1 MNKKILLG
9 ATFAVVFAFTMM
21 ANPVFAVSKAFQI
34 DSADGFTMNTVGNI
48 GTATEGH
55 AIIVY
60 AFVTDAVTEDGNVV
74 VYVAAVHPSFND
86 DDEQTP
92 GNKQIHAHQVG
103 LNPDSLCVEEINGN
117 PSLEKSKKSVTI
129 TDTEDENVVA
139 HAIIGYDVTE
149 DGICPTEVY
158 ALQPVEIEE

>member
-1 MNKKILLG
+1 MNKTILLG
-9 ATFAVVFAFTMM
+9 ATLSAVFVFAMM
-21 ANPVFAVSKAFQI
+21 TTPVFAVSKAYTI
-34 DSADGFTMNTVGNI
+34 DSADGFTLSTVGNL

-60 AFVTDAVTEDGNVV
+60 AFVTDATTDDGNRV

-103 LNPDSLCVEEINGN
+103 LDANLCVAEINGD
-117 PSLEKSKKSVTI
+117 PSLDKSKKSVTI
-129 TDTEDENVVA
+129 TETEGENVVA
-139 HAIIGYDVTE
+139 HAIIGYDVTD
-149 DGICPTEVY
+149 DGLCPTEVY
-158 ALQPVEIEE
+158 AFQPVV

>member
-1 MNKKILLG
+1 MNKKVLLG
-9 ATFAVVFAFTMM
+9 TTFAAVFVFAMI

-55 AIIVY
+55 AIVVY
-60 AFVTDAVTEDGNVV
+60 AFVTSSVTDAGNVV
-74 VYVAAVHPSFND
+74 AYVAAVHPSFND

-117 PSLEKSKKSVTI
+117 PSLNISKKSVTI
-129 TDTEDENVVA
+129 TNTDDGDDVIA
-139 HAIIGYDVTE
+139 HAIVGYDVTE
-149 DGICPTEVY
+149 DGICPTELY
-158 ALQPVEIEE
+158 DSLGL